1 MLVNDSTKWIMFCM
15 IVTDKS
21 TALRFCPSLIDNKKY
36 QHYHHILPLNLLTI
50 ACALLLMNVHLQD
63 KQYVQ
68 YSYCKSGMATLIVM
82 RTSIFSPLYQGA
94 RFTSIH
100 LYTV

>member
-1 MLVNDSTKWIMFCM
+1 MTVLVNDSTKCIMFCM

-21 TALRFCPSLIDNKKY
+21 TALRFCSSLIDDNKKY

-68 YSYCKSGMATLIVM
+68 YSYCKSGMGNFD
-82 RTSIFSPLYQGA
+82 SDEDQHFFSFISRG
-94 RFTSIH
+94 
-100 LYTV
+100 